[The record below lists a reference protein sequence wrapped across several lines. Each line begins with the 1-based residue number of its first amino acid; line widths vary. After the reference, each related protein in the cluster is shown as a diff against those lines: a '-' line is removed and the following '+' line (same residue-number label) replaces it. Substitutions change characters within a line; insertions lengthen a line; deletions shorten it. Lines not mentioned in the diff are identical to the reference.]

1 MISDHGYDDGYDDYY
16 DDIDDS
22 IYYVDDGNH
31 NDDDDDDFGVCD
43 NVFLNEIKW
52 KKIFF
57 IYIFIYLFIHLS
69 IYLFIYFTIN
79 LLFIKDDSFF
89 FVYYQNTGFHRYC
102 NILSDKKTVIFDK

>member
-57 IYIFIYLFIHLS
+57 YLYLYLFIYPSFNLS
-69 IYLFIYFTIN
+69 IYLFYNQSTIY
-79 LLFIKDDSFF
+79 
-89 FVYYQNTGFHRYC
+89 QR
-102 NILSDKKTVIFDK
+102 